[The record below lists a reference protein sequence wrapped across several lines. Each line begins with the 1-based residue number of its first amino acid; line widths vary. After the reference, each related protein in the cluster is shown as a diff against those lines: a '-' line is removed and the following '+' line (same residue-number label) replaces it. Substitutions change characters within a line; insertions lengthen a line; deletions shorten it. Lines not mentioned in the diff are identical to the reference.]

1 MYSKKSKLDR
11 RNTIMAAVKKE
22 LKAHNAFVAP
32 ELLHQLAESL
42 DTAQYYRIEVIR
54 DADGAAQRLCLKD
67 QRFEHSWAGSYGKTE
82 AGTKVF
88 GNVVLGKDCSYEF
101 SRNGDSDGPE
111 TSRTE
116 AEFDINRPFCVLIER
131 HDWRDMENDGCNHD
145 YIWLTLVIYSPESI
159 IDEDEYAA
167 QKAAELGELCQLR

>member
-54 DADGAAQRLCLKD
+54 DADGAAQRLRLKD
-67 QRFEHSWAGSYGKTE
+67 QCFEHSWAGSYGEVET
-82 AGTKVF
+82 GTKIF
-88 GNVVLGKDCSYEF
+88 GQIVCGKDYSYEF
-101 SRNGDSDGPE
+101 SCNGNSDGPDTE
-111 TSRTE
+111 VVE
-116 AEFDINRPFCVLIER
+116 AEFDINRPFCMLIESR
-131 HDWRDMENDGCNHD
+131 DWRNMENDGCNHD
-145 YIWLTLVIYSPESI
+145 YTWLTLVIYSPESV

-167 QKAAELGELCQLR
+167 QKAAELDELCQLR